1 MEDSFLGGPQRL
13 RVALGYLEIGTP
25 RYTRWSYR
33 CRVYQNSTAWDT
45 GVILSSVFVEDS
57 DTQAGLLMLSAATLA
72 YGGMQVEALRGG
84 CRVGS
89 LHRSSL

>member
-33 CRVYQNSTAWDT
+33 CLVYQNSTAWDT
-45 GVILSSVFVEDS
+45 RVILSSVFVEDS
-57 DTQAGLLMLSAATLA
+57 DTRAGLLMLSAATLA

-84 CRVGS
+84 
-89 LHRSSL
+89 